1 MRGSRILNCIYRWWI
16 MRDSLIDNS
25 DLKGNGVR
33 DSVIW
38 ILRKKAWVR
47 SMGKEV
53 VSPGLGEY
61 IERLLNVFPL
71 R

>member
-1 MRGSRILNCIYRWWI
+1 